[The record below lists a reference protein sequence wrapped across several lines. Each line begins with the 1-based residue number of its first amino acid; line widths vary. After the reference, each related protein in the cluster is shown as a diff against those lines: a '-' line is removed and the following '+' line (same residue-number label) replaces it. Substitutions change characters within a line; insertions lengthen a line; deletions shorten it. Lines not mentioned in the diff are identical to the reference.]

1 MGVALTEI
9 ISEGEKNASLFSVLP
24 RSSNGTSHDAT
35 LIHHWREQEMS
46 SSQSFMK
53 ELSCLPPGGECCPN
67 LVSAYYKYDADFV

>member
-1 MGVALTEI
+1 MGAALAEI
-9 ISEGEKNASLFSVLP
+9 VPEGEKNASFFSFLP
-24 RSSNGTSHDAT
+24 RSSNGTSHDNP
-35 LIHHWREQEMS
+35 LIYHCREQEMS